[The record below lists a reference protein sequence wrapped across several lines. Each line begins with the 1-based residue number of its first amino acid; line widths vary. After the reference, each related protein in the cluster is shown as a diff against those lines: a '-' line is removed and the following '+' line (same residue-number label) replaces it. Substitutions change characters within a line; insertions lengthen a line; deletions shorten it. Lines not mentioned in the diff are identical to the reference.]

1 MCSLQL
7 SARKMWKT
15 LIFAAVVIPD
25 SKPAHL
31 RYSFLPM
38 LNSPSVMSSCEVRAG
53 RFLDASLFG
62 HCCFRHRNC
71 PCGYA
76 WRGAVIWQSAISL
89 RSVGK
94 SCCLWLQVL
103 FTGILCFKNT
113 SREKV
118 LKFWNEIKQPS
129 PPPSLVSK
137 FTFHCSCFFSLN
149 FYQSFG
155 SKFCWFFF

>member
-53 RFLDASLFG
+53 SDSDSSSVAALGTGIAHVGTPGEGLLFD
-62 HCCFRHRNC
+62 
-71 PCGYA
+71 
-76 WRGAVIWQSAISL
+76 
-89 RSVGK
+89 K
-94 SCCLWLQVL
+94 VL
-103 FTGILCFKNT
+103 F
-113 SREKV
+113 
-118 LKFWNEIKQPS
+118 
-129 PPPSLVSK
+129 
-137 FTFHCSCFFSLN
+137 H
-149 FYQSFG
+149 
-155 SKFCWFFF
+155 